1 MISNCP
7 FCGAD
12 YPVENIRPLQGRS
25 DDHLVHVF
33 CSKCS
38 NSMMLSIIKMDGGLT
53 CAGVF
58 TDCLF
63 ADAAKFALSSIIT
76 ADDVILAH
84 TGFSLDKMI
93 VIQ

>member
-7 FCGAD
+7 FCGGE
-12 YPVENIRPLQGRS
+12 YPTTNIRPLQGHA
-25 DDHLVHVF
+25 DDHLVHVL
-33 CSKCS
+33 CSKCHH
-38 NSMMLSIIKMDGGLT
+38 SMILSIVKREGGLA

-63 ADAAKFALSSIIT
+63 ADAAKFACSPVISP
-76 ADDVILAH
+76 DDVILTH

-93 VIQ
+93 VLQ

>member
-7 FCGAD
+7 FCGGD
-12 YPVENIRPLQGRS
+12 YPTENIRPLQGHV
-25 DDHLVHVF
+25 DDHLVHVL
-33 CSKCS
+33 CSKCHH
-38 NSMMLSIIKMDGGLT
+38 SMMLSIVKKEGGMA

-63 ADAAKFALSSIIT
+63 ADAAKFALSPPIST
-76 ADDVILAH
+76 DDVISVH

-93 VIQ
+93 IIQ